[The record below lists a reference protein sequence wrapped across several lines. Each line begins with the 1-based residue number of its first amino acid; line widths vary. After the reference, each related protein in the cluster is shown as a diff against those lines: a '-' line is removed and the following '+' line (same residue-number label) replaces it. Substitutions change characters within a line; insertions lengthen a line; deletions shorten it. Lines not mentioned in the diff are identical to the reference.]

1 MTSNSNFLNQFKDS
15 KTISLMDFLKIWKH
29 YDIDKSGYLETVN
42 SFGGKSEFE
51 NFLGDLLEIMFNEK
65 PSEEEIK
72 SLTKSFIKTYD
83 VNKDNRLQISELIE
97 ALPVERNFLQ
107 QFLGVEITHMDV
119 DIIFDHYDKDGSG
132 QIQHEEV
139 AMLVRDIYN
148 KKVESAKDKA
158 DLESFIA
165 KRQQDVIS
173 LVDKDGDGMIDKDE
187 IRRVFKMLFKLK

>member
-83 VNKDNRLQISELIE
+83 VNKGIELHVN
-97 ALPVERNFLQ
+97 L
-107 QFLGVEITHMDV
+107 
-119 DIIFDHYDKDGSG
+119 
-132 QIQHEEV
+132 
-139 AMLVRDIYN
+139 
-148 KKVESAKDKA
+148 
-158 DLESFIA
+158 
-165 KRQQDVIS
+165 
-173 LVDKDGDGMIDKDE
+173 
-187 IRRVFKMLFKLK
+187 